1 LIALGVYERNLQI
14 RCLWLGR
21 IGKVHA
27 SIVQDQ
33 GQQILAIGDDI
44 QAAIVAFQDE
54 LTVDGV
60 KTFHDPALMASEMSG
75 LIDAVIIAS
84 NTKYHARDAL
94 PS

>member
-1 LIALGVYERNLQI
+1 MSATYKYGVYG
-14 RCLWLGR
+14 LGR

-60 KTFHDPALMASEMSG
+60 KTFHDPALQLSANLHCSWNRRLRLSSG
-75 LIDAVIIAS
+75 SRHGLC
-84 NTKYHARDAL
+84 RM
-94 PS
+94 